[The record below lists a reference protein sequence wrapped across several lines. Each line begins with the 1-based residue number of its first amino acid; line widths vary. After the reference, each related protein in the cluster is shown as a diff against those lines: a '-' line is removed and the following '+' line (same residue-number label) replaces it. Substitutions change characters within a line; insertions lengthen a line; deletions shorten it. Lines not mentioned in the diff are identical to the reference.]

1 MLVGVDSYFQ
11 VLKLW
16 LSLEKGRTRFE
27 DLKDLPQRCIIME
40 QAKAESRKGNKRAE
54 DNTNTLNDIR

>member
-1 MLVGVDSYFQ
+1 MGVDSYFQ

-27 DLKDLPQRCIIME
+27 DLKDLPQQCIIME
-40 QAKAESRKGNKRAE
+40 QAKAESRKRNKRAE
-54 DNTNTLNDIR
+54 Y